1 LKEDLE
7 RYKGLYQA
15 TRSNE
20 EIIQG
25 RIDKAVRE
33 KNKELSALRE
43 ELEATQKQL
52 LTIQKQP
59 ADKFVEYEAKLL
71 ADLAIRDETIQDLS
85 RANIGLRDTISTKDT
100 EIMRLKESRAAAVK
114 LLLD

>member
-1 LKEDLE
+1 MANEGKDSSGSDHLASIQKLKEDLE
-7 RYKGLYQA
+7 RYKVFYHA

-33 KNKELSALRE
+33 KNKELSDLRE

-52 LTIQKQP
+52 LAIQKQP
-59 ADKFVEYEAKLL
+59 Y
-71 ADLAIRDETIQDLS
+71 
-85 RANIGLRDTISTKDT
+85 G
-100 EIMRLKESRAAAVK
+100 
-114 LLLD
+114 

>member
-7 RYKGLYQA
+7 RYRGLYQA

-20 EIIQG
+20 AIIQG

-33 KNKELSALRE
+33 KNKELSVLRE
-43 ELEATQKQL
+43 ELEASQK
-52 LTIQKQP
+52 KSS
-59 ADKFVEYEAKLL
+59 DRSMEYEAKLL
-71 ADLAIRDETIQDLS
+71 ADLATRDETIQDLS
-85 RANIGLRDTISTKDT
+85 RANIGLRDTSSTQDA